1 MQPLDAIMFLSGM
14 FTGSVYAGGITA
26 VMLNIP
32 GSPGAVAT
40 TLDGYPMT
48 KQGRQNEALG
58 AGLMSSVIG
67 CLASY
72 LVVFF
77 IIQSM
82 GNFVLLFQAPEMLML
97 AVFALSIISMIKG
110 NLSKSLIAG
119 FLGLLLGSIGATA
132 YGRERG
138 TFGQIELY
146 EGIQIV
152 PALMGLLAISE
163 LFYLVQQKFIVGDNT
178 THIQRSFKDFV
189 KGCMLVIKQK
199 INTIRSIIIGI
210 FIGVLPAAGA
220 TVASLVS
227 YSQAQTFSKNKENFG
242 KGEDSGLIAA
252 ETANSSSEGGGMA
265 TMLTFGIPGGSA
277 TAVLMAAFMIHGLTP
292 GPYLIRDHMD
302 MTYAVIIGN
311 IIQAFLLLF
320 IGFIF
325 VWYFSKL
332 VLAPARLIIPIV
344 AIFSLLGAFSV
355 RGIYLDVVLT
365 LGFAVLALVMR
376 KLDYPLIAVLLGLIL
391 GATIDGEMTRT
402 LLIYEGQYLSL
413 LERPIFT
420 TMFIITIIL
429 FTLPW
434 VQKRWA
440 KRKQKR
446 NEGGVS

>member
-1 MQPLDAIMFLSGM
+1 
-14 FTGSVYAGGITA
+14 
-26 VMLNIP
+26 
-32 GSPGAVAT
+32 
-40 TLDGYPMT
+40 
-48 KQGRQNEALG
+48 
-58 AGLMSSVIG
+58 
-67 CLASY
+67 
-72 LVVFF
+72 
-77 IIQSM
+77 
-82 GNFVLLFQAPEMLML
+82 
-97 AVFALSIISMIKG
+97 
-110 NLSKSLIAG
+110 
-119 FLGLLLGSIGATA
+119 
-132 YGRERG
+132 
-138 TFGQIELY
+138 
-146 EGIQIV
+146 
-152 PALMGLLAISE
+152 
-163 LFYLVQQKFIVGDNT
+163 
-178 THIQRSFKDFV
+178 
-189 KGCMLVIKQK
+189 MLVIKQK